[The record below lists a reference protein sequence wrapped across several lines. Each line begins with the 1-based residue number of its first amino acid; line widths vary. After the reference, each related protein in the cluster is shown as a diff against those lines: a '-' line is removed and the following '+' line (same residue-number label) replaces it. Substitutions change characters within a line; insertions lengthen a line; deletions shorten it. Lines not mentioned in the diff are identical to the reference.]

1 MEKVTSAD
9 GTAIAYDRVGH
20 GDPVILVG
28 GALCDRDSNRP
39 LADALASRFDV
50 ITYDR
55 RGRGDSGDTTPYA
68 VEREVDDLN
77 ALLAVLGGTA
87 ALYGHSSGAGL
98 AAIAASRG
106 LPCTK
111 IALHEPPYGP
121 DDVDPSDD
129 GEHVLELI
137 GAGQGR
143 EAVELF
149 LMMTGMP
156 QAEALAIAATPGLAE
171 LAPTLAYD
179 FAVMGYGLNGGG
191 TPVELLR
198 AVSRRR
204 WYSQAPRPR
213 RSWSTRRIGSCRSC
227 HRPSTPNSLTS
238 TTPYHRRCSLR
249 YWRTSSGDDLERH
262 DQVSCSMGALR

>member
-198 AVSRRR
+198 AVKPETLVLAGTASAPFMVDAAHRIVSILPSAQYAELADQHHAVPPEVLAPVLADFLRR
-204 WYSQAPRPR
+204 
-213 RSWSTRRIGSCRSC
+213 
-227 HRPSTPNSLTS
+227 
-238 TTPYHRRCSLR
+238 
-249 YWRTSSGDDLERH
+249 
-262 DQVSCSMGALR
+262 